1 VSTHLRLKQRAV
13 STDLRK
19 DMEPERAR
27 PKLGHIFVEK
37 GFITTEQLEQALAE
51 QSQSGKL
58 LGEVLVE
65 LEMIDRL
72 DLASALGV
80 QFTAPPAPAP
90 APPAPAPTIDRRA
103 DVEAEL
109 AALRAHNEDLRSMV
123 SHLQAELSDRD
134 ERLALL
140 SYFVEQ
146 G

>member
-1 VSTHLRLKQRAV
+1 
-13 STDLRK
+13 
-19 DMEPERAR
+19 MEPERSR

-37 GFITTEQLEQALAE
+37 GFITTAQLEQALAE

-72 DLASALGV
+72 NLASALGV
-80 QFTAPPAPAP
+80 QFTAPAAPAP
-90 APPAPAPTIDRRA
+90 APPPPAPTIDRRA

>member
-1 VSTHLRLKQRAV
+1 
-13 STDLRK
+13 
-19 DMEPERAR
+19 MEPERSR

-37 GFITTEQLEQALAE
+37 GFITTQQLEQALAE
-51 QSQSGKL
+51 QAQSGKL

-80 QFTAPPAPAP
+80 QFMAPPKPKPAEPEVPQAPAP
-90 APPAPAPTIDRRA
+90 ERR
-103 DVEAEL
+103 DDLEAEL
-109 AALRAHNEDLRSMV
+109 AALRAHNQDLRSMV
-123 SHLQAELSDRD
+123 SHLQAELTDRE

-140 SYFVEQ
+140 AHFVEL

>member
-1 VSTHLRLKQRAV
+1 
-13 STDLRK
+13 
-19 DMEPERAR
+19 MEPERAR

-37 GFITTEQLEQALAE
+37 GFITTHQLEQALAE
-51 QSQSGKL
+51 QAQSGKL

-80 QFTAPPAPAP
+80 QFMAPSKPKPVAPEP
-90 APPAPAPTIDRRA
+90 LGHVPPERR
-103 DVEAEL
+103 DDLEAEL

-123 SHLQAELSDRD
+123 SHLQTELADRD

-140 SYFVEQ
+140 SYFVEL

>member
-1 VSTHLRLKQRAV
+1 
-13 STDLRK
+13 
-19 DMEPERAR
+19 MEPERAR

-37 GFITTEQLEQALAE
+37 GFITTQQLEQALAE
-51 QSQSGKL
+51 QAQSGKL

-72 DLASALGV
+72 HLASALGV
-80 QFTAPPAPAP
+80 QFMAPSKPKAVEPEPRQAPAP
-90 APPAPAPTIDRRA
+90 DRR
-103 DVEAEL
+103 DDLEAEL

-123 SHLQAELSDRD
+123 SHLQVELADRD

-140 SYFVEQ
+140 SYFVEL

>member
-1 VSTHLRLKQRAV
+1 
-13 STDLRK
+13 
-19 DMEPERAR
+19 MEPERAR

-37 GFITTEQLEQALAE
+37 GFITTQQLEQALAE
-51 QSQSGKL
+51 QAQSGKL

-80 QFTAPPAPAP
+80 QFMAPSKPKPVEPEPPSHRQAPPP
-90 APPAPAPTIDRRA
+90 DRR
-103 DVEAEL
+103 DDLEAEL

-123 SHLQAELSDRD
+123 SHLQAELADRD

-140 SYFVEQ
+140 SYFVEL